1 MSKRQR
7 LWHAMSIGGGMAAT
21 PMSTLAIGTAF
32 MWMVDPTMVTAYD
45 EGFVQF
51 LGFGYLGMFVL
62 LTVIGAAAHWQECEC
77 EA

>member
-32 MWMVDPTMVTAYD
+32 LWLWSPAIVTAYD
-45 EGFVQF
+45 ERMVQF
-51 LGFGYLGMFVL
+51 LGWGYLGLFSL
-62 LTVIGAAAHWQECEC
+62 FTAIGAIGHWKGCDC